1 MTSAHDRP
9 SEDLRF
15 SVVVSRFNDEIT
27 SGLLLGARAAFEE
40 AGIPPDRVQVHY
52 VPGAFELPVAARWLA
67 RGGGCDAVVCL
78 GCLIKGETL
87 HFEYIAAAASQGLM
101 SVSVETGVPV
111 AFGLLTVTTDEQ
123 AVARSSAGPG
133 NKGAEAAQ
141 AAIEMA
147 ALARRVRT

>member
-1 MTSAHDRP
+1 
-9 SEDLRF
+9 
-15 SVVVSRFNDEIT
+15 
-27 SGLLLGARAAFEE
+27 
-40 AGIPPDRVQVHY
+40 
-52 VPGAFELPVAARWLA
+52 
-67 RGGGCDAVVCL
+67 
-78 GCLIKGETL
+78 
-87 HFEYIAAAASQGLM
+87 M

-133 NKGAEAAQ
+133 NKGSEAAQ